1 MKSRFRKL
9 LCLSRASLLV
19 LPALF
24 ACGTAVQADPHAG
37 QSLNVAVTGSR
48 AIINGGTLPA
58 LAGFNY
64 FNTPV
69 AGLSLTTLTNGAIC
83 GGAACDTL
91 LLNVASSGGVGGL
104 NCSTAGLTAAQK
116 ADINAFVANGGKV
129 IIYDSECTF
138 GGSVDY
144 SWLTFPFNTTN
155 PGAFGARGGTLTIV
169 EDNILSHNSAA
180 NPHFIDTN
188 AITIQTDAVGD
199 MNVVDLATVNPAWCL
214 DMSGT
219 NVLNVTGATHMY
231 AQSGNGL
238 YIYNGLDVDFITG
251 AVGATGGGQLA
262 KIWLQELE
270 AAADPALLPCLVSPV
285 GITLSPDT
293 AENEFGTDHTV
304 TANLTDLLGVPQP
317 GNPVSFEI
325 TAGPNV
331 GEISDPGECSVNADC
346 TSDAAGNVSWTYT
359 DAAGVEACDT
369 IVARFTNAAGDVIES
384 DTVEKCWVAPPNTP
398 PVASCTESVNP
409 SGKNIPPA
417 GSTTLPGSK
426 GGQNEDGFYEI
437 IGADAEDET
446 VDVFVTNA
454 SGSATFGP
462 FAPGSVVKIT
472 EAPGA
477 KPSSKPMGGPNS
489 AVAAHIKLDSDAFV
503 YAVDSFGEVSPLVS
517 CLVPPPPK

>member
-1 MKSRFRKL
+1 M
-9 LCLSRASLLV
+9 
-19 LPALF
+19 
-24 ACGTAVQADPHAG
+24 
-37 QSLNVAVTGSR
+37 
-48 AIINGGTLPA
+48 
-58 LAGFNY
+58 
-64 FNTPV
+64 
-69 AGLSLTTLTNGAIC
+69 
-83 GGAACDTL
+83 
-91 LLNVASSGGVGGL
+91 
-104 NCSTAGLTAAQK
+104 
-116 ADINAFVANGGKV
+116 
-129 IIYDSECTF
+129 
-138 GGSVDY
+138 
-144 SWLTFPFNTTN
+144 
-155 PGAFGARGGTLTIV
+155 
-169 EDNILSHNSAA
+169 
-180 NPHFIDTN
+180 
-188 AITIQTDAVGD
+188 
-199 MNVVDLATVNPAWCL
+199 
-214 DMSGT
+214 
-219 NVLNVTGATHMY
+219 
-231 AQSGNGL
+231 
-238 YIYNGLDVDFITG
+238 
-251 AVGATGGGQLA
+251 
-262 KIWLQELE
+262 
-270 AAADPALLPCLVSPV
+270 
-285 GITLSPDT
+285 
-293 AENEFGTDHTV
+293 
-304 TANLTDLLGVPQP
+304 
-317 GNPVSFEI
+317 SFEI

-346 TSDAAGNVSWTYT
+346 TSDASGDVSWTYT

-369 IVARFTNAAGDVIES
+369 IVARFTNADGEVKEADPG
-384 DTVEKCWVAPPNTP
+384 EKCWVAPPNTP